1 MTTDD
6 LELVRQ
12 YAAQQSESAFAALV
26 ARHTNLV
33 YSASLRLVRGP
44 QLAEEVTQAVF
55 IILARKAGAFDEK
68 TILPGWLYRT
78 ACFVSR
84 SARKQQFRRQRREQ
98 EAYMQSQLDEIGTEA
113 AWNQMSPLLEE
124 AMLRLDRTDR
134 DALVLRFFEGRS
146 LNEVGAALGASEDAA
161 KKRVSRAVE
170 KLRRFF
176 TKRGVVLPAS
186 ALTAAMAGHSVQAAP
201 VELAKTATSV
211 ALAKGAAGGM
221 ASLLAAATKGSAT
234 ATGAGWMG
242 MLGAIL
248 TPLLGFWGMWKSYRL
263 EHSGARSE
271 GERSFYNSYYQRL
284 AVCMVGTVLICCVLM
299 DWGGAL
305 IKKSPSLFATLMT
318 GLILGYAFALTGFFI
333 WRYRVRNKF
342 PGDEPPTET
351 ATGPKPAAWE
361 YRSQFQ
367 LFGLPFIHIRFGWQ
381 QGFGPRQ
388 VQKPVKA
395 WIAVTDGLAFGVL
408 FAYGGMAVA
417 PVSIGACAVGL
428 FSYGAMAVGGLV
440 VGGFAFGIW
449 AFGAFAFGWEAS
461 AACAIA
467 WDIASGGQYAI
478 GHHFALGPVAQAAQ
492 ANTEYVRHLVKANPF
507 FQACWKI
514 LPYFF
519 WLMWVWVIPMMIA
532 MLVHGRGL
540 ANWRRWDKPT
550 EE

>member
-26 ARHTNLV
+26 LRHTNLV
-33 YSASLRLVRGP
+33 YSVSLRLVRDP

-55 IILARKAGAFDEK
+55 IILARKAGSFEEE

-78 ACFVSR
+78 AGFVSR
-84 SARKQQFRRQRREQ
+84 SALKQEYRRQRREQ
-98 EAYMQSQLDEIGTEA
+98 EAYMQSKLDETGTDA
-113 AWNQMSPLLEE
+113 AWKQMSPLLEE
-124 AMLRLDRTDR
+124 AMLRLGQTDR

-170 KLRRFF
+170 KLRGFF
-176 TKRGVVLPAS
+176 TKRGVALPAGV
-186 ALTAAMAGHSVQAAP
+186 LTAAITSHSVQAAP
-201 VELAKTATSV
+201 VELAKTVTSV

-221 ASLLAAATKGSAT
+221 ASLLAAATKGGAP
-234 ATGAGWMG
+234 ATGAGLMG

-248 TPLLGFWGMWKSYRL
+248 TPLLGFFGMWKSYRM
-263 EHSGARSE
+263 EHNGARSE

-284 AVCMVGTVLICCVLM
+284 AGCMVGFILICCVLM
-299 DWGGAL
+299 GWGGAL
-305 IKKSPSLFATLMT
+305 IKTSPALFATLMT
-318 GLILGYAFALTGFFI
+318 GLILGYALALTGFFI

-342 PGDEPPTET
+342 PGRAMPAET
-351 ATGPKPAAWE
+351 GTKPKVPAWE
-361 YRSQFQ
+361 YRGQFQ
-367 LFGLPFIHIRFGWQ
+367 LLGLPFIHIRFGWQ
-381 QGFGPRQ
+381 QCAGPGQ

-417 PVSIGACAVGL
+417 PVSIGACAIGL
-428 FSYGAMAVGGLV
+428 FSYGAMAVGALV

-449 AFGAFAFGWEAS
+449 AFGAFAFGWQAS

-467 WDIASGGQYAI
+467 WNIASGGQYAI
-478 GHHFALGPVAQAAQ
+478 GHQYALGPVAHAAQ
-492 ANTEYVRHLVKANPF
+492 VNTEFVRHVVKSNPF
-507 FQACWKI
+507 FQACWTI

-519 WLMWVWVIPMMIA
+519 WLMWVWALPMMLS
-532 MLVHGRGL
+532 MLVHWRVL
-540 ANWRRWDKPT
+540 ANRRRLDKPT
-550 EE
+550 